1 MKIQWCIY
9 NVAFPAAILVTI
21 IYWSVLYP
29 MRVNYNN
36 FQTGFLDI
44 SLHGLNTVLII
55 IEQYLSSIPSR
66 VLHVYQPMI
75 YAALYMVCSGV
86 LWSQTGIVLYPYVL
100 DWERP
105 AITTGVMCGF
115 VLYLIVAQLVLFLI
129 YRARKKVC
137 RSVRSG

>member
-1 MKIQWCIY
+1 
-9 NVAFPAAILVTI
+9 
-21 IYWSVLYP
+21 